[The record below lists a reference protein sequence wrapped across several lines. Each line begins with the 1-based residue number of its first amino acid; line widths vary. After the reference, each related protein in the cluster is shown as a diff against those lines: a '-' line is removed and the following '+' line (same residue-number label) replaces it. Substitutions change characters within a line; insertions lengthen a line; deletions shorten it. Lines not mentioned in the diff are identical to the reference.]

1 MVVSSKEPERGSVG
15 SSVSELGTEERR
27 ESGLGESGTVEVG
40 LNSVVCVTVCILI
53 ALCVLCHDTSS
64 CGDNGHQSRNIF
76 SIVVASKSSALHCML
91 YLLKHLINVEQKE
104 RQVGCYLG

>member
-40 LNSVVCVTVCILI
+40 LNSVVCV
-53 ALCVLCHDTSS
+53 
-64 CGDNGHQSRNIF
+64 F
-76 SIVVASKSSALHCML
+76 SLHCVYYVMI
-91 YLLKHLINVEQKE
+91 LLAVMTVAISRETFSV
-104 RQVGCYLG
+104 

>member
-40 LNSVVCVTVCILI
+40 LNSVCVCVCVCVFSLH
-53 ALCVLCHDTSS
+53 CVLCCDTSS
-64 CGDNGHQSRNIF
+64 CGDSGHQSRNIF
-76 SIVVASKSSALHCML
+76 SIVVPTKSPALYRML
-91 YLLKHLINVEQKE
+91 SLLNA
-104 RQVGCYLG
+104 